1 MLSINATRIITVEIA
16 DHSVCAVIQ
25 IQVTSALHVET
36 GTVGIRRIRNQFEV
50 DVIQTQVCAGDQV
63 GRAAILIGM
72 DMRIN
77 VQREILKRNV
87 TAACIDANPFQRQLV
102 GTAAGNGQG
111 LVIERKTFI
120 QLNVLQ
126 QVDLVARYRHADRL
140 VQCRVVN
147 IADLAHR
154 RGCGAAVVVR
164 RGIALQFLVKRLG
177 GGGIPCGQVIRCF
190 IAVRVRR
197 VIATR
202 FLVKSFGGGIPC
214 GQVIRCCFIAVRVR
228 RVIATRFLVRSFG
241 GEIHCGPVIRCFF
254 IVVRIR
260 KAFPRACLRKA
271 GSSRAGFC
279 IHDSRVLFLRIIK
292 DVGNGGKVTPV
303 QNGAVRIRDGGVGAQ
318 CKYTQRQNMKQQS
331 DGKYHYEPSLFH
343 IFFLLLFLKYS
354 TFCVLLI

>member
-1 MLSINATRIITVEIA
+1 MVATGNFQIRTIDLDFAFVRIIIGLLSINATRIITVEIA

-164 RGIALQFLVKRLG
+164 RVIVIRFLVRSF

-190 IAVRVRR
+190 IAVRIRK
-197 VIATR
+197 VIVTR
-202 FLVKSFGGGIPC
+202 SLVKSFGGGIPC

-228 RVIATRFLVRSFG
+228 
-241 GEIHCGPVIRCFF
+241 
-254 IVVRIR
+254 
-260 KAFPRACLRKA
+260 KAFLRARLRKV
-271 GSSRAGFC
+271 GNRRF
-279 IHDSRVLFLRIIK
+279 LFLRIIK
-292 DVGNGGKVTPV
+292 GVGDGGKVTPV

-343 IFFLLLFLKYS
+343 NFFSSSF
-354 TFCVLLI
+354 

>member
-126 QVDLVARYRHADRL
+126 QVDLFARHRRADRL
-140 VQCRVVN
+140 VQCRVVGT

-154 RGCGAAVVVR
+154 RGCGAAGVVR
-164 RGIALQFLVKRLG
+164 RGIALQ
-177 GGGIPCGQVIRCF
+177 
-190 IAVRVRR
+190 
-197 VIATR
+197 

-214 GQVIRCCFIAVRVR
+214 GQVIRCFIAVRIRKVIVTRSLVKSFGGGIPCGQVIRCFIAVRIR
-228 RVIATRFLVRSFG
+228 KVIVTRSLVKSFG
-241 GEIHCGPVIRCFF
+241 GGIHCGPVIRCFF
-254 IVVRIR
+254 IVVRI
-260 KAFPRACLRKA
+260 
-271 GSSRAGFC
+271 
-279 IHDSRVLFLRIIK
+279 HDS
-292 DVGNGGKVTPV
+292 
-303 QNGAVRIRDGGVGAQ
+303 
-318 CKYTQRQNMKQQS
+318 
-331 DGKYHYEPSLFH
+331 E
-343 IFFLLLFLKYS
+343 LLFR
-354 TFCVLLI
+354 

>member
-120 QLNVLQ
+120 QLNVRQ
-126 QVDLVARYRHADRL
+126 QVDLVARHRRADRL

-164 RGIALQFLVKRLG
+164 R
-177 GGGIPCGQVIRCF
+177 
-190 IAVRVRR
+190 
-197 VIATR
+197 
-202 FLVKSFGGGIPC
+202 
-214 GQVIRCCFIAVRVR
+214 
-228 RVIATRFLVRSFG
+228 VIATRFLVRSFG
-241 GEIHCGPVIRCFF
+241 GEIHCGPVIRCCF
-254 IVVRIR
+254 IAG
-260 KAFPRACLRKA
+260 KAFLRARLQKVGNR
-271 GSSRAGFC
+271 GF
-279 IHDSRVLFLRIIK
+279 LFLQIIK
-292 DVGNGGKVTPV
+292 GVGDGGKVTPV

-331 DGKYHYEPSLFH
+331 DGKYHYESSLFH
-343 IFFLLLFLKYS
+343 NFFSSSF
-354 TFCVLLI
+354 